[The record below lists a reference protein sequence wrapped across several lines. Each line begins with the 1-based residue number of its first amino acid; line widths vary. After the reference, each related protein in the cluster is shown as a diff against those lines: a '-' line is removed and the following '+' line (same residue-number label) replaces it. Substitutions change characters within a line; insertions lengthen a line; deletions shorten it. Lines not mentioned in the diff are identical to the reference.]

1 MGIKTVDEHPK
12 TVLLIVT
19 LIGVTLSVLICI
31 SFYEKET
38 AAIALDF
45 RKDVNDKAAALD
57 RELLLNLEVLY
68 TLEALFETSEE
79 VSYAA
84 FNQVATNILARHNNI
99 QAMDWIPKVRQEERA
114 AYEIKR
120 LKEVPSFKIT
130 ERDSRGLMIRAS
142 ERDTYFPVYYVE
154 PLHGNEL
161 ALGFD
166 LLSDAS
172 RRKTLEISRDT
183 GEVLATSKIILVQDS
198 VDQNSFLT
206 FIPVYRGHPV
216 TIEKRRENIR
226 GFILGVFRIADIF
239 DSAIKRTAAEGINI
253 SLVDVTDSFLDTL
266 YVSNLSGDHD
276 LERNSGFRYHKQLA
290 EFGGRQWE
298 IIATPTLG
306 YIMQRRSLFPYLTGL
321 FGSFFVILCASYTL
335 SIIQRTAQI
344 KAMVIEKTKD
354 LNHAKQQLEEMLKT
368 DRLTDISNRR
378 CFDEYIEIEW
388 KRAIRDKSPISIIM
402 IDIDHFK
409 LFNDTYGHI
418 AGDECLKS
426 VAHALK
432 GSCNRAGDLVARYG
446 GEEFVA
452 ILPNTQDAKSLAEKC
467 RENVENLQISH
478 EASLTSNYVTVSLG
492 ISTVIPTDNSPF
504 IAFTRHA
511 DRALYKAKETGRNKV
526 CEHHWS

>member
-19 LIGVTLSVLICI
+19 LIGVALSVLIGF
-31 SFYEKET
+31 SFYKKET
-38 AAIALDF
+38 AAITLDF
-45 RKDVNDKAAALD
+45 VKDVNDKAAALD

-68 TLEALFETSEE
+68 NLEGLFQTSDE
-79 VSYAA
+79 VSHAA
-84 FNQVATNILARHNNI
+84 FNRVATNILARHNNI
-99 QAMDWIPKVRQEERA
+99 QAMDWIPKVRKEERA
-114 AYEIKR
+114 AYEQKR
-120 LKEVPSFKIT
+120 LKESPNFEIT
-130 ERDSRGLMIRAS
+130 ERDSQGMMIRAR

-154 PLHGNEL
+154 PLHGNEI

-166 LLSDAS
+166 LLSDVS

-206 FIPVYRGHPV
+206 FIPVYWGHPV

-239 DSAIKRTAAEGINI
+239 NSAIKRTAAEGINI
-253 SLVDVTDSFLDTL
+253 SLVDITDPSLDTL
-266 YVSNLSGDHD
+266 YISNLSNERD
-276 LERNSGFRYHKQLA
+276 LKRNAEFKYHKRLA

-298 IIATPTLG
+298 IFATPTLG
-306 YIMQRRSLFPYLTGL
+306 YIMQRRSLFPYLTAV

-344 KAMVIEKTKD
+344 EATVIDKTKD
-354 LNHAKQQLEEMLKT
+354 LNRAKRQLEEMLRV

-452 ILPNTQDAKSLAEKC
+452 ILPNTSDAISLAEKC
-467 RENVENLQISH
+467 RLNVESLRIAH
-478 EASLTSNYVTVSLG
+478 EASPTSKYVTVSLG
-492 ISTVIPTDNSPF
+492 VSTVIPTENSPF

-511 DRALYKAKETGRNKV
+511 DRALYNAKETGRNRV
-526 CEHHWS
+526 CEHHLS